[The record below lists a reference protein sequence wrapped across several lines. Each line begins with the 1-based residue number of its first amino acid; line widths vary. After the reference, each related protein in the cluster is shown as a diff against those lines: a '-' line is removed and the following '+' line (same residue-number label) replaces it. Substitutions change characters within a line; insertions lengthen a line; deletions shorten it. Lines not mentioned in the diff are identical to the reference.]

1 MKKILAGILTL
12 ALAASMGVTAFA
24 DSSSQIKGYG
34 STTITPRGVVET
46 AGEPAVKV
54 SADITWD
61 ELTFVYKD
69 GGKQWNPATH
79 ADETIP
85 GGWDTGKKTI
95 TVTNHSNTGIRA
107 NISFA
112 PTVEGIVGAFE
123 GSTEMMLDS
132 AVGTARDSAPQGS
145 VQFGI
150 SGAKIT
156 DTTATKIG
164 TLTVKVATQSG
175 EPIYKTVNTMDELKA
190 AVSDGV
196 EYIRLG
202 NSIDFT
208 SSSPLSVN
216 QNCTVDLNGRT
227 ITVMALSS
235 NSALF
240 EVSPSV
246 SFCLKNGTVALSEQC
261 RTVSSIALKKGC
273 TLSVESCTL
282 DARDAM
288 ALDIYDSNV
297 SIKDSTINYISA
309 QYPDRDVIL
318 VESGSLTLSGRVM
331 INGNESIGKW
341 DGGTVS
347 VLPGSYNFDPTDYV
361 DGTAYDVAGSGG
373 TWTVTKK

>member
-1 MKKILAGILTL
+1 MRKILAGILTL

-24 DSSSQIKGYG
+24 DSSSQIEGYE
-34 STTITPRGVVET
+34 STTITPKGVVEA

-79 ADETIP
+79 ADEAIP

-123 GSTEMMLDS
+123 GSTEMTLDS

-150 SGAKIT
+150 SGTKIT

-175 EPIYKTVNTMDELKA
+175 DPIYKTVNTTEELKA
-190 AVSDGV
+190 AVSGGV

-202 NSIDFT
+202 NSINYT

-216 QNCTVDLNGRT
+216 QNCTVDLNGCT
-227 ITVMALSS
+227 VTVMALSS

-246 SFCLKNGTVALSEQC
+246 SFCLKNGTVAFSDLCSE
-261 RTVSSIALKKGC
+261 VSSISLKKGC
-273 TLSVESCTL
+273 TLVVDNCTL
-282 DARDAM
+282 NAKDKM
-288 ALDIYDSNV
+288 ALDIYGSNV
-297 SIKDSTINYISA
+297 SIKDSTIIYISA
-309 QYPDRDVIL
+309 KYPNLDVLL
-318 VESGSLTLSGRVM
+318 VRSGSLTLSGRVT
-331 INGNESIGKW
+331 INGNDLIGKW
-341 DGGTVS
+341 DAGTVS
-347 VLPGSYNFDPTDYV
+347 VLSGSYNFDPSEYV
-361 DGTAYDVAGSGG
+361 DGAVYDVAESGG
-373 TWTVTKK
+373 TWTVTEK